1 MLNFRGFRG
10 SRPKHKNYALKL
22 IHECAR
28 VRVMILNHTPW
39 PYMWHEQLLVLI
51 DFVSLPLFCQ
61 QSPNL
66 PDPSGPLSKVV
77 WSSSIEAANT
87 KVSALLS
94 HQELKKKTSR
104 GPYAR
109 FSAEKKAEVGRRA
122 AEHGVASINNKLG
135 SNWNSLRSCGV
146 VDYGKGRQ

>member
-1 MLNFRGFRG
+1 M
-10 SRPKHKNYALKL
+10 AL
-22 IHECAR
+22 HVAR
-28 VRVMILNHTPW
+28 
-39 PYMWHEQLLVLI
+39 ELLVLI
-51 DFVSLPLFCQ
+51 DYVSLPLFCQ

-94 HQELKKKTSR
+94 HQELEKKTSK

-122 AEHGVASINNKLG
+122 AEHGVASTVRFYAAD
-135 SNWNSLRSCGV
+135 SLKKTTVHTS
-146 VDYGKGRQ
+146 